1 VALPKL
7 FPSLPNLDSLAF
19 ERKTGEFQPS
29 IEVDLAANPDDDSPE
44 AIAWLH
50 VLESPVPQSKGL
62 FWGTMALA
70 LGLHLVLGFISTG
83 DEAKA
88 PPTNPQEKKVR
99 IVQLPMPGQPIAK
112 AAPLTPARPT
122 PPARSPI
129 QRPATNRPPVRPAQR
144 PIVQRPRQTP
154 PPATTPPATTA
165 PATTAPATTAPPATG
180 ANPWQDFP
188 QYPGAKPGCFNL
200 QSCLSTGKSLAEVSQ
215 FFQKELTAR
224 KYSVQPANGSTNGG
238 TVLQVS
244 RDGLTQFLSILNAE
258 ELGAIYVLSEQ
269 PVSLG
274 DLTKAIEVPNEIY
287 SVLSGLA
294 AEDATAAQFAQP
306 NDFFPAGTVRSE
318 IAAMKF
324 VAGEDPATFFDAY
337 FRTNLVN
344 NGFDPQETNQQYG
357 GGFVYRVKKASLVLY
372 LNLVPTADNSGTI
385 VVVWRVAPQ

>member
-1 VALPKL
+1 
-7 FPSLPNLDSLAF
+7 
-19 ERKTGEFQPS
+19 
-29 IEVDLAANPDDDSPE
+29 
-44 AIAWLH
+44 
-50 VLESPVPQSKGL
+50 
-62 FWGTMALA
+62 M
-70 LGLHLVLGFISTG
+70 
-83 DEAKA
+83 
-88 PPTNPQEKKVR
+88 
-99 IVQLPMPGQPIAK
+99 
-112 AAPLTPARPT
+112 
-122 PPARSPI
+122 
-129 QRPATNRPPVRPAQR
+129 
-144 PIVQRPRQTP
+144 
-154 PPATTPPATTA
+154 
-165 PATTAPATTAPPATG
+165 
-180 ANPWQDFP
+180 
-188 QYPGAKPGCFNL
+188 
-200 QSCLSTGKSLAEVSQ
+200 
-215 FFQKELTAR
+215 
-224 KYSVQPANGSTNGG
+224 
-238 TVLQVS
+238 
-244 RDGLTQFLSILNAE
+244 TQFLSILNAE